1 LTSKYPP
8 RVVLVIIYSTPPDP
22 VSDEISLEIIELVII
37 ISMFPDP
44 VSNVKVFDKSTLSKI
59 ISIEPEPVSA
69 SIEFLIVE
77 FLRKKW
83 IVDLI
88 YEIHLLKTPYYSDLH
103 KNLPEINTRSLSK
116 QLSELED
123 LGMIN
128 REIKTGKPIRVYYE
142 LTDFGLGIYELL
154 IPLLSFFS
162 FNIEKSRKIIPS

>member
-1 LTSKYPP
+1 M
-8 RVVLVIIYSTPPDP
+8 
-22 VSDEISLEIIELVII
+22 DELEKLWQ
-37 ISMFPDP
+37 SMFDLIP
-44 VSNVKVFDKSTLSKI
+44 VMRQTVRAALVKDVETFEHGTQMQIRERNSLRS
-59 ISIEPEPVSA
+59 S
-69 SIEFLIVE
+69 FE

-103 KNLPEINTRSLSK
+103 KHLPEINTRSLSK
-116 QLSELED
+116 RLSELED

-162 FNIEKSRKIIPS
+162 YNIKKSRKIIPP